1 MKEKIKILI
10 GFIRDGKA
18 GGVDKFLLN
27 LLDNIDMQKYRIDFL
42 TSSKN
47 IPLEESLNRRN
58 VRLYEVCPASSPAR
72 QYKEIR
78 TIMSENGYDVFYLN
92 ISTAIPCTGMIAA
105 RREGVRVRIVHSHSA
120 GLDIDRIVARMIM
133 RFLHMIGKQI
143 ISREANIYITCSQK
157 AGEWLYARRAR
168 RSSDFYVIHNAVSPE
183 KFVFCQEV
191 RDKMR
196 KKYAVENRIVIIQIG
211 NFTYQKNHQ
220 FTIDIFR
227 EVVKENPDYV
237 LWLLGE
243 GKKRQDIEKLVKQS
257 QLENHV
263 YFMGQVSNVGDF
275 LQASDCFILPSRF
288 EGYPISALETQACGL
303 PSLLSDKI
311 TKECAVNVD
320 CRFLPL
326 NKNVWKRELL
336 KINFKDRK
344 NSQEIFR
351 GKTEAELYGQIEKIW
366 NTRCEND

>member
-196 KKYAVENRIVIIQIG
+196 KKYA
-211 NFTYQKNHQ
+211 
-220 FTIDIFR
+220 
-227 EVVKENPDYV
+227 
-237 LWLLGE
+237 
-243 GKKRQDIEKLVKQS
+243 
-257 QLENHV
+257 
-263 YFMGQVSNVGDF
+263 
-275 LQASDCFILPSRF
+275 
-288 EGYPISALETQACGL
+288 
-303 PSLLSDKI
+303 
-311 TKECAVNVD
+311 
-320 CRFLPL
+320 
-326 NKNVWKRELL
+326 
-336 KINFKDRK
+336 
-344 NSQEIFR
+344 
-351 GKTEAELYGQIEKIW
+351 
-366 NTRCEND
+366 